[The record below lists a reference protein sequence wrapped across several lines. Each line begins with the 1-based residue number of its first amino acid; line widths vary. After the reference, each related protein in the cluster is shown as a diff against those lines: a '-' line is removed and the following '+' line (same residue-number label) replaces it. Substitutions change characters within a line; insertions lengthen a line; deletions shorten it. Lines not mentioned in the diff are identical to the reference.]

1 MDEWRKGRRLTG
13 VPRTSKDAYMPV
25 PSVIAIDGPVASGKT
40 TVGKA
45 LSKRLNYRFI
55 DTGMMY
61 RACTL
66 LALREG
72 VAPSDADAVTAIAAA
87 RRGSARTLPSRAM
100 TRWSVASC
108 AASRASATCS

>member
-1 MDEWRKGRRLTG
+1 MTF
-13 VPRTSKDAYMPV
+13 

-45 LSKRLNYRFI
+45 LAARLGYRFI

-66 LALREG
+66 LALRAGIDPDDEVG
-72 VAPSDADAVTAIAAA
+72 VGALA
-87 RRGSARTLPSRAM
+87 RGGRTGRFPLRQRPIF
-100 TRWSVASC
+100 
-108 AASRASATCS
+108 